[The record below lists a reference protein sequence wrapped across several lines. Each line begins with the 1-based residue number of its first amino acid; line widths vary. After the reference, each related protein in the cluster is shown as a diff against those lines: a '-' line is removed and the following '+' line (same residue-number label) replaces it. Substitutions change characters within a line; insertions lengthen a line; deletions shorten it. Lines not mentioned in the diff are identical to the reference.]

1 MNCMI
6 LLDSCSGH
14 GFYTNNIVRVSFDLY
29 VWQCYKFCDI
39 MNIGFMYKIVY
50 CESMCLSIQN
60 EDSCIMYV
68 GHQLSAPGG
77 NQNRCWY

>member
-1 MNCMI
+1 
-6 LLDSCSGH
+6 
-14 GFYTNNIVRVSFDLY
+14 
-29 VWQCYKFCDI
+29 

-50 CESMCLSIQN
+50 CESMCLSVQN

-77 NQNRCWY
+77 NQNRC